1 MAGDKDLDKAPLER
15 SKEAA
20 NLQKSLPERPSEV
33 GRSEKLLPR
42 IPKKTDKDE
51 KALPEAPKVGDDE
64 NTLPGKNMETGSEK
78 SKEGENVRNSLKQKK
93 QPKAPKQRTE
103 PKPPPVKKEKI
114 PNAPAAPIDPNSMFK
129 EGFLKNVYDEN
140 PSEKV
145 ITRFPPEPNGFLHVG
160 HSKAI
165 AINFGFARFHGGKC
179 YLRFDDTNPEKE
191 EEIYFTSI
199 QEMVEWLGFKP
210 DKITYSSDNFQK
222 LYDLAEDLIKRDGAY
237 VCHCSGKGQSSKR
250 KEVFSLILNVA
261 RC

>member
-1 MAGDKDLDKAPLER
+1 MANMAGGESLDKTLPER

-20 NLQKSLPERPSEV
+20 NFQKALPERPSEV
-33 GRSEKLLPR
+33 GQGEKGLPI
-42 IPKKTDKDE
+42 IPKKAERDE
-51 KALPEAPKVGDDE
+51 KALPEDPKVRNDE
-64 NTLPGKNMETGSEK
+64 NTLPGKNKETGNEK
-78 SKEGENVRNSLKQKK
+78 LKEVENAVKATKPKK
-93 QPKAPKQRTE
+93 QSKAPKPAKE
-103 PKPPPVKKEKI
+103 PKPPPMKKEKI
-114 PNAPAAPIDPNSMFK
+114 PNAPAAPAAPIDPNSMFK
-129 EGFLKNVYDEN
+129 EGFLKNVYDEK

-165 AINFGFARFHGGKC
+165 AINFGFARFHGGEC

-237 VCHCSGKGQSSKR
+237 VCHCSGERPNFLKER
-250 KEVFSLILNVA
+250 KYFL
-261 RC
+261 

>member
-15 SKEAA
+15 SKEEA
-20 NLQKSLPERPSEV
+20 NLQKYLPERPLEV
-33 GRSEKLLPR
+33 GHGEKVLPR
-42 IPKKTDKDE
+42 IPTETDKDE
-51 KALPEAPKVGDDE
+51 KALPEAPKLGNDE
-64 NTLPGKNMETGSEK
+64 NTLPRKNKETGSEK
-78 SKEGENVRNSLKQKK
+78 SKEGENFGKSLKQKK
-93 QPKAPKQRTE
+93 QPKTPKQGRE

-129 EGFLKNVYDEN
+129 EGFLKIVYDEK

-165 AINFGFARFHGGKC
+165 AINFGFARFHGGEC

-237 VCHCSGKGQSSKR
+237 VCHCSGERSKFR
-250 KEVFSLILNVA
+250 KEGSIFSNIK
-261 RC
+261 CG

>member
-1 MAGDKDLDKAPLER
+1 MTNMAGEKELDKVLPER

-20 NLQKSLPERPSEV
+20 NSRKSLLERPSEV
-33 GRSEKLLPR
+33 GQGETLLSIITKEMDR
-42 IPKKTDKDE
+42 DE
-51 KALPEAPKVGDDE
+51 KALTEAPKLGNDE
-64 NTLPGKNMETGSEK
+64 NTLPGKNKETESEK
-78 SKEGENVRNSLKQKK
+78 SKEGKNVGKSPKPKK
-93 QPKAPKQRTE
+93 QPKTPKPGKE

-129 EGFLKNVYDEN
+129 EGFLKNAYDEK

-165 AINFGFARFHGGKC
+165 AINFGFARFHGGEC
-179 YLRFDDTNPEKE
+179 FLRFDDTNPEKE
-191 EEIYFTSI
+191 EEIYFTTI

-237 VCHCSGKGQSSKR
+237 VCHCSGKR
-250 KEVFSLILNVA
+250 P
-261 RC
+261 

>member
-1 MAGDKDLDKAPLER
+1 MANMAGGKSQDQVLPES

-20 NLQKSLPERPSEV
+20 NFQNTLPERPSEGFEGERV
-33 GRSEKLLPR
+33 LPK
-42 IPKKTDKDE
+42 IPKQVDRDE
-51 KALPEAPKVGDDE
+51 KAVPEASKAGNNE
-64 NTLPGKNMETGSEK
+64 NTSLRKHKETENEKLMEAG
-78 SKEGENVRNSLKQKK
+78 NVVKAPKPKK
-93 QPKAPKQRTE
+93 QPKTPKSAKE
-103 PKPPPVKKEKI
+103 PKPPPVKKGEI
-114 PNAPAAPIDPNSMFK
+114 PNAPAASIDPNSMFK
-129 EGFLKNVYDEN
+129 EGFLKNIYDEK
-140 PSEKV
+140 PSGKV

-165 AINFGFARFHGGKC
+165 TVNFGFARFHGGEC

-237 VCHCSGKGQSSKR
+237 VCHCSGER
-250 KEVFSLILNVA
+250 LNF
-261 RC
+261 

>member
-1 MAGDKDLDKAPLER
+1 MAGGKSLDTER
-15 SKEAA
+15 SNEAA
-20 NLQKSLPERPSEV
+20 NFQKALPKRPSEV
-33 GRSEKLLPR
+33 VQGEKVLPK
-42 IPKKTDKDE
+42 IPKEADRDE
-51 KALPEAPKVGDDE
+51 KALPEAPKDGNDE
-64 NTLPGKNMETGSEK
+64 NTLPGKNKETGNEK
-78 SKEGENVRNSLKQKK
+78 LKTGENIVKAPKPKK
-93 QPKAPKQRTE
+93 QPKAPKPAKE
-103 PKPPPVKKEKI
+103 PKPTPVKKEKT

-129 EGFLKNVYDEN
+129 EGFLKNVYDEK

-165 AINFGFARFHGGKC
+165 AVNFGFARFHGGESF
-179 YLRFDDTNPEKE
+179 LRFDDTNPEKE

-237 VCHCSGKGQSSKR
+237 ACHCSGERPK
-250 KEVFSLILNVA
+250 
-261 RC
+261 C